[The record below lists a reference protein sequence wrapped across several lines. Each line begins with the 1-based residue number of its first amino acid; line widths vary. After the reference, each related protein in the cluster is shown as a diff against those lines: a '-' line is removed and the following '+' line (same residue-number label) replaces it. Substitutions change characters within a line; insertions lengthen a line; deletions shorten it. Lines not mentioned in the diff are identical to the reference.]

1 MTENAKQ
8 AWSEVGDK
16 FSSFGRRV
24 ADRYREAGT
33 DDAAE
38 SEASQRELQRAAK
51 DLIDELS
58 RGFSAIG
65 ATIRDEDAKRDLGD
79 AVSAI
84 GDAITATVNEASEG
98 IRSGRTGS
106 TGDSA
111 EGSAGSSGAD
121 GTDGAGGTD
130 GPEERDDR

>member
-1 MTENAKQ
+1 MAESAKQ

-33 DDAAE
+33 DEAAE
-38 SEASQRELQRAAK
+38 SEESQRELQRAAK
-51 DLIDELS
+51 ELIDELS

-65 ATIRDEDAKRDLGD
+65 ATIRDEEAKRNLGD

-111 EGSAGSSGAD
+111 GGSADSGS
-121 GTDGAGGTD
+121 AGGTD

>member
-1 MTENAKQ
+1 MTESAKQ

-33 DDAAE
+33 DEAAE
-38 SEASQRELQRAAK
+38 SEESQRELQRAAK
-51 DLIDELS
+51 EMIDDLS
-58 RGFSAIG
+58 RGFSAIS
-65 ATIRDEDAKRDLGD
+65 ATIRDEEAKRNLGD
-79 AVSAI
+79 AVSPI

-111 EGSAGSSGAD
+111 GSGSADSS
-121 GTDGAGGTD
+121 D

>member
-1 MTENAKQ
+1 MTESAKQ
-8 AWSEVGDK
+8 AWSDVGDK

-33 DDAAE
+33 DQAADAE
-38 SEASQRELQRAAK
+38 ESQRELQRAAK
-51 DLIDELS
+51 ELIDELA

-65 ATIRDEDAKRDLGD
+65 ATIRDEEAKRDLGD

-98 IRSGRTGS
+98 IRSGRS
-106 TGDSA
+106 
-111 EGSAGSSGAD
+111 GSAGGTEGSKGPGVDEGSEGGDASGD
-121 GTDGAGGTD
+121 
-130 GPEERDDR
+130 EER

>member
-1 MTENAKQ
+1 MTESAKR

-33 DDAAE
+33 AETAE

-51 DLIDELS
+51 ELIDELS

-65 ATIRDEDAKRDLGD
+65 ATIRDEEAKRDLGE

-106 TGDSA
+106 AGDSA
-111 EGSAGSSGAD
+111 EGSGSAADSEGDGGASGD
-121 GTDGAGGTD
+121 
-130 GPEERDDR
+130 ESR

>member
-1 MTENAKQ
+1 MTESAKQ

-111 EGSAGSSGAD
+111 EGSAGSSS
-121 GTDGAGGTD
+121 AGGTD
-130 GPEERDDR
+130 GHEERDDR

>member
-1 MTENAKQ
+1 MTESAKQ

-111 EGSAGSSGAD
+111 EGSAGSSGA
-121 GTDGAGGTD
+121 GGTD

>member
-1 MTENAKQ
+1 MRSRHGARSATSSRRSVDGWPIGIGKPARTKPPSPKQ
-8 AWSEVGDK
+8 
-16 FSSFGRRV
+16 
-24 ADRYREAGT
+24 
-33 DDAAE
+33 
-38 SEASQRELQRAAK
+38 SQRELQRAAK
-51 DLIDELS
+51 ELVDELS

-65 ATIRDEDAKRDLGD
+65 ATIRDEEAKRDLGD

-106 TGDSA
+106 AGDSA
-111 EGSAGSSGAD
+111 EGSADSGS
-121 GTDGAGGTD
+121 AGGTD

>member
-1 MTENAKQ
+1 MTESAKQ

-33 DDAAE
+33 DEAAE
-38 SEASQRELQRAAK
+38 SEESQRELQRAAK
-51 DLIDELS
+51 EMIDELS
-58 RGFSAIG
+58 RGFSAIS
-65 ATIRDEDAKRDLGD
+65 ATIRDEEAKRNLGD

-111 EGSAGSSGAD
+111 GGSADSDSAGGAD
-121 GTDGAGGTD
+121 GT
-130 GPEERDDR
+130 EERDDR

>member
-1 MTENAKQ
+1 MTESAKQ

-33 DDAAE
+33 DEAAE
-38 SEASQRELQRAAK
+38 SEESQRELQRAAK
-51 DLIDELS
+51 ELIDELS

-65 ATIRDEDAKRDLGD
+65 ATIRDEEAKRELGD

-98 IRSGRTGS
+98 IRSGRTGG

-111 EGSAGSSGAD
+111 EGSADSDS
-121 GTDGAGGTD
+121 AGGTD

>member
-1 MTENAKQ
+1 MTESAKQ

-111 EGSAGSSGAD
+111 EGSARSS
-121 GTDGAGGTD
+121 GAGGTD
-130 GPEERDDR
+130 SPEGRDDR

>member
-1 MTENAKQ
+1 MTESAKQ

-33 DDAAE
+33 DEAAE

-51 DLIDELS
+51 ELIDELA

-65 ATIRDEDAKRDLGD
+65 GTIRDEEAKRDLGD

-98 IRSGRTGS
+98 IRSGRSSGS
-106 TGDSA
+106 GGA
-111 EGSAGSSGAD
+111 EGSQGPAKTGGSESPGDPGASGGED
-121 GTDGAGGTD
+121 G
-130 GPEERDDR
+130 R

>member
-1 MTENAKQ
+1 MTESAKQ
-8 AWSEVGDK
+8 AWSEVGDR

-65 ATIRDEDAKRDLGD
+65 ATIRDEEAKRDLGD

-111 EGSAGSSGAD
+111 EGSAGSSGA
-121 GTDGAGGTD
+121 GGTD

>member
-1 MTENAKQ
+1 MTEGAKQ

-33 DDAAE
+33 DEAAE

-51 DLIDELS
+51 ELIDELA

-65 ATIRDEDAKRDLGD
+65 ATIRDEEAKRDLGD

-98 IRSGRTGS
+98 IRSGRSSGS
-106 TGDSA
+106 GSA
-111 EGSAGSSGAD
+111 EGSEGPGKTGGSESPGDPGASGGED
-121 GTDGAGGTD
+121 G
-130 GPEERDDR
+130 R

>member
-1 MTENAKQ
+1 MTESAKQ
-8 AWSEVGDK
+8 AWSDVGDK

-33 DDAAE
+33 DQAADAE
-38 SEASQRELQRAAK
+38 ESQRELQRAAK
-51 DLIDELS
+51 ELIDELA

-65 ATIRDEDAKRDLGD
+65 ATIRDEEAKRDLGD

-98 IRSGRTGS
+98 IRSGRS
-106 TGDSA
+106 
-111 EGSAGSSGAD
+111 GSAGGTEGSEGPGVDEGSEGGDASGD
-121 GTDGAGGTD
+121 
-130 GPEERDDR
+130 EER

>member
-111 EGSAGSSGAD
+111 EGSAGSSGA
-121 GTDGAGGTD
+121 GGTD

>member
-1 MTENAKQ
+1 MTESAKQ

-33 DDAAE
+33 DEAAE
-38 SEASQRELQRAAK
+38 SEASQRELQRVAK
-51 DLIDELS
+51 ELVDELA

-65 ATIRDEDAKRDLGD
+65 ATIRDEEAKRDLGN

-106 TGDSA
+106 SGDSA
-111 EGSAGSSGAD
+111 EGSGGAEGSEGDSEASGD
-121 GTDGAGGTD
+121 
-130 GPEERDDR
+130 ESR

>member
-1 MTENAKQ
+1 MTESAKQ

-33 DDAAE
+33 DEAAE

-51 DLIDELS
+51 ELIDELA

-65 ATIRDEDAKRDLGD
+65 ATIRDEEAKRDLGD

-98 IRSGRTGS
+98 IRSGRSSGS
-106 TGDSA
+106 GGA
-111 EGSAGSSGAD
+111 EGSEGPGKTGGSESPGDSGASEGGD
-121 GTDGAGGTD
+121 G
-130 GPEERDDR
+130 R

>member
-1 MTENAKQ
+1 MTESAKQ
-8 AWSEVGDK
+8 AWSEVGDR

-33 DDAAE
+33 DEAAE
-38 SEASQRELQRAAK
+38 SEASQRELQRVAK
-51 DLIDELS
+51 ELVDELA

-65 ATIRDEDAKRDLGD
+65 ATIRDEEAKRDLGN

-106 TGDSA
+106 SGDSA
-111 EGSAGSSGAD
+111 EGSGGAEGSEGDGEASGD
-121 GTDGAGGTD
+121 
-130 GPEERDDR
+130 ESR

>member
-1 MTENAKQ
+1 MTESAKQ

-33 DDAAE
+33 DEAAE
-38 SEASQRELQRAAK
+38 SEESQRELQRAAK
-51 DLIDELS
+51 ELIDELS

-65 ATIRDEDAKRDLGD
+65 ATIRDEEAKRNLGD

-111 EGSAGSSGAD
+111 GGSADSGS
-121 GTDGAGGTD
+121 AGGTD

>member
-1 MTENAKQ
+1 MTESAKQ

-111 EGSAGSSGAD
+111 EGSARSS
-121 GTDGAGGTD
+121 GAGGTD
-130 GPEERDDR
+130 SPEERDDR

>member
-1 MTENAKQ
+1 MTESAKQ
-8 AWSEVGDK
+8 AWSDVGDK

-33 DDAAE
+33 DQAADAE
-38 SEASQRELQRAAK
+38 ESQRELQRAAK
-51 DLIDELS
+51 ELIDELA

-65 ATIRDEDAKRDLGD
+65 ATIRDEEAKRDLGD

-98 IRSGRTGS
+98 IRSGRS
-106 TGDSA
+106 
-111 EGSAGSSGAD
+111 GSAG
-121 GTDGAGGTD
+121 GTEGSE
-130 GPEERDDR
+130 GPEVDEGSEGGDASSDEER

>member
-65 ATIRDEDAKRDLGD
+65 ATIRDEEAKRDLGD

-111 EGSAGSSGAD
+111 EGSAGSSGA
-121 GTDGAGGTD
+121 GTD
-130 GPEERDDR
+130 GPEEHDDR